1 MTVRGPFYLSF
12 LLVAY
17 PITMP
22 VAPTITHQP
31 AQSCSNPAKQNEL
44 GTVDFPTSTRS
55 REAQAH
61 FLRGVAALHS
71 FWYPVALEEFR
82 AATKI
87 DPDFAM
93 GYWGEAMVHNHP
105 LWDDPQE
112 TDAARRAL
120 ARITMAP
127 ELTAR
132 ERAYIEAV
140 TVLYGEGSKSSRD
153 RAYAR
158 VMQKV
163 YRDYPDDIEA
173 ALFYAL
179 ALLGNAG
186 DGLQGSQKRLLAG
199 MIASTVFEQKPHH
212 PGAAHYVIHA
222 YDNPK
227 DAHRALDA
235 ALLYADIAPAAPHAL
250 HMPAHIFVQLG
261 MWPEAAA
268 SNAAAWEASDAWVTQ
283 NGHSPNK
290 RDYHSLQWM
299 QYAYLQLGRYEKA
312 ASLLD
317 TMKKSWAEFP
327 KDQPRSLS
335 DGGYILARMAA
346 SYLVETQ
353 QWDKAETILGPAL
366 PQSTGESPEADKS
379 SRVLATLAETP
390 IIFSRGL
397 AAAMDKSALQAQ
409 ESITALRK
417 ISREPNPDSMPFV
430 NELRHS
436 AELQAMNISATLDIA
451 QGKHNAAIRKM
462 EQATALID
470 AAPPPSGPPLS
481 IKPVHELFGEILLRA
496 GRPDAAAKHFDKALG
511 RYPDRARSLL
521 GAAAAATQNGDSRQ
535 ALTLY
540 SKFIDQWQH
549 ADPQL
554 AEIQAAQMYF
564 QQSRAEGKH

>member
-1 MTVRGPFYLSF
+1 MTLRGPFYLSF
-12 LLVAY
+12 LLVACL
-17 PITMP
+17 ITMP
-22 VAPTITHQP
+22 VDSTIAHQSTPSPDPT
-31 AQSCSNPAKQNEL
+31 KQDEL

-105 LWDDPQE
+105 LWGDPQE
-112 TDAARRAL
+112 TEAARRAL
-120 ARITMAP
+120 ARISMTP

-153 RAYAR
+153 QAYAR
-158 VMQKV
+158 AMQKV

-199 MIASTVFEQKPHH
+199 MIASTVFGQKPHH

-250 HMPAHIFVQLG
+250 HMPAHIFAQLG
-261 MWPEAAA
+261 MWPEAVA
-268 SNAAAWEASDAWVTQ
+268 SNVAAWEASDAWVTQ
-283 NGHSPNK
+283 NGHSPSK
-290 RDYHSLQWM
+290 RDYHSLQWL

-317 TMKKSWAEFP
+317 TMRKSWAEFP
-327 KDQPRSLS
+327 KDQPHSLS

-346 SYLVETQ
+346 SYLIETQ

-379 SRVLATLAETP
+379 SKAFATLARTS
-390 IIFSRGL
+390 IIFARGL
-397 AAAMDKSALQAQ
+397 AAAMDRSALQAQ
-409 ESITALRK
+409 QSITALRA
-417 ISREPNPDSMPFV
+417 ISREPSPDSMPFM
-430 NELRHS
+430 NELRRS
-436 AELQAMNISATLDIA
+436 AELQAMKIAATLDMS
-451 QGKHNAAIRKM
+451 QGKHDAAIRKM
-462 EQATALID
+462 EQATTLID
-470 AAPPPSGPPLS
+470 AAPPSGPPPL

-521 GAAAAATQNGDSRQ
+521 GAAAAATQNGDTRQ

-554 AEIQAAQMYF
+554 AEIQEAQIYF
-564 QQSRAEGKH
+564 QQSRAEGEH

>member
-1 MTVRGPFYLSF
+1 MTLTGPLHLYF
-12 LLVAY
+12 LLVACL
-17 PITMP
+17 ITMP
-22 VAPTITHQP
+22 VAPTTAHQA
-31 AQSCSNPAKQNEL
+31 AQSPSNSANQDEL

-93 GYWGEAMVHNHP
+93 GYWGEAMVQNHP
-105 LWDDPQE
+105 LWGDPQE
-112 TDAARRAL
+112 TEAARRAL
-120 ARITMAP
+120 ARITMTP
-127 ELTAR
+127 ELTTR

-158 VMQKV
+158 AMQKV
-163 YRDYPDDIEA
+163 YRDYPGDIEA

-179 ALLGNAG
+179 ALLGSAG

-199 MIASTVFEQKPHH
+199 MIASTVFGQQPHH

-235 ALLYADIAPAAPHAL
+235 ALLYADIAPAAPHAR

-261 MWPEAAA
+261 MWPEAVA
-268 SNAAAWEASDAWVTQ
+268 SNLAAWEASDAWVMQ
-283 NGHSPNK
+283 NGHSPSK

-312 ASLLD
+312 ESLLD
-317 TMKKSWAEFP
+317 TMRKSWAGFP
-327 KDQPRSLS
+327 KDQPRSLY

-366 PQSTGESPEADKS
+366 PLSTGESPEADTS
-379 SRVLATLAETP
+379 SKAFATLAQTP
-390 IIFSRGL
+390 IIFARGL
-397 AAAMDKSALQAQ
+397 AAAMERSALQAQ
-409 ESITALRK
+409 ESITALRA
-417 ISREPNPDSMPFV
+417 ISREPGPDSMPFMK
-430 NELRHS
+430 ELRRS
-436 AELQAMNISATLDIA
+436 AELQTMKIVAALDIA
-451 QGKHNAAIRKM
+451 QGKHDAAIRKM

-470 AAPPPSGPPLS
+470 AAPPSGPPPS

-496 GRPDAAAKHFDKALG
+496 GRPDAAAKHFDKALD
-511 RYPDRARSLL
+511 RHPARARSLL

-554 AEIQAAQMYF
+554 AELQEAQMYF
-564 QQSRAEGKH
+564 RQSRAEDEH

>member
-1 MTVRGPFYLSF
+1 MTLRGPFYLSF
-12 LLVAY
+12 LLVACL
-17 PITMP
+17 ITMP
-22 VAPTITHQP
+22 VDSTTAHQSTPSPDPT
-31 AQSCSNPAKQNEL
+31 KQDEL

-105 LWDDPQE
+105 LWGDPQE
-112 TDAARRAL
+112 IEAARQAL
-120 ARITMAP
+120 ARITMTP

-158 VMQKV
+158 AMQKV

-179 ALLGNAG
+179 SLLGNAG

-199 MIASTVFEQKPHH
+199 MIASTVFGQKPHH

-261 MWPEAAA
+261 MWPEAVA
-268 SNAAAWEASDAWVTQ
+268 SNVAAWEASDAWVTQ
-283 NGHSPNK
+283 NGHSPSK
-290 RDYHSLQWM
+290 RDYHSLQWL

-312 ASLLD
+312 AGLLD
-317 TMKKSWAEFP
+317 TMRKSWAEFP
-327 KDQPRSLS
+327 KDQPHSLS

-346 SYLVETQ
+346 SYLIETQ

-379 SRVLATLAETP
+379 SKAFATLARTP
-390 IIFSRGL
+390 IIFARGL
-397 AAAMDKSALQAQ
+397 AAAMDRSALQAQ
-409 ESITALRK
+409 QSITALRA
-417 ISREPNPDSMPFV
+417 ISREPSPDSMPFM
-430 NELRHS
+430 NELRRS
-436 AELQAMNISATLDIA
+436 AELQAMKIAATLDMA
-451 QGKHNAAIRKM
+451 QGKHDAAIRKM
-462 EQATALID
+462 EQATTLID
-470 AAPPPSGPPLS
+470 AAPPSGPPPL

-521 GAAAAATQNGDSRQ
+521 GAAAAATQNGDTRQ

-554 AEIQAAQMYF
+554 AEIQEAQIYF
-564 QQSRAEGKH
+564 QQSRAEGEH

>member
-1 MTVRGPFYLSF
+1 MTLPGPLHLYI
-12 LLVAY
+12 LLVACL
-17 PITMP
+17 ITMP
-22 VAPTITHQP
+22 VAPTTAHQP
-31 AQSCSNPAKQNEL
+31 AQSPSDPAKQDEL

-71 FWYPVALEEFR
+71 FWYPVALEEFN

-105 LWDDPQE
+105 LWGDPQE

-120 ARITMAP
+120 ARITMTP
-127 ELTAR
+127 ELTPR

-158 VMQKV
+158 AMQKV

-199 MIASTVFEQKPHH
+199 MIASTVFGQKPHH

-261 MWPEAAA
+261 MWPEAVA

-283 NGHSPNK
+283 NGHSPSK
-290 RDYHSLQWM
+290 RDYHSLQWL

-317 TMKKSWAEFP
+317 TMRKSWAEFP
-327 KDQPRSLS
+327 KDQPRSLF

-353 QWDKAETILGPAL
+353 QWDKADTILGPAL

-379 SRVLATLAETP
+379 SEAFTTLAQTP
-390 IIFSRGL
+390 IIFARGL

-409 ESITALRK
+409 ESITALRA
-417 ISREPNPDSMPFV
+417 ISRERSPASMPFM

-436 AELQAMNISATLDIA
+436 AELQAITIAATLDTA
-451 QGKHNAAIRKM
+451 QGKHDAAIRKM
-462 EQATALID
+462 EQATAIID
-470 AAPPPSGPPLS
+470 AAPPPSGPPPL

-496 GRPDAAAKHFDKALG
+496 GRPDAAAKHFDQALG

-521 GAAAAATQNGDSRQ
+521 GAAAATQNGDSRR

-564 QQSRAEGKH
+564 QQSRAEGEH